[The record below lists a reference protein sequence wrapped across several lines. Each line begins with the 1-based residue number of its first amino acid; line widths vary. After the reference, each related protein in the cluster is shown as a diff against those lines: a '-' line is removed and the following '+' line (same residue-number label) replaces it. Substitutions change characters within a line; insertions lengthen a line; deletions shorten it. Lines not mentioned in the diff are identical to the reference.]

1 MYAAEH
7 IGVADR
13 VGSLETGKDADLVI
27 CKGSPMEI
35 SGVVKYVFIN
45 GELVE

>member
-1 MYAAEH
+1 MRM
-7 IGVADR
+7 V
-13 VGSLETGKDADLVI
+13 VNKKD
-27 CKGSPMEI
+27 GGYMEI